1 MRRKEKDSCVTICKL
16 PSADDSG
23 GDTESVDSSSY
34 ESSTKCCGKKRD
46 RNIQILFT
54 PVSISRCK

>member
-34 ESSTKCCGKKRD
+34 DSSTKCCGKKETGIYRFYSP
-46 RNIQILFT
+46 L
-54 PVSISRCK
+54 